1 MHVTS
6 DSALYAIS
14 HRPTS
19 HCTALWLCVYRLQY
33 MVMVTVAW
41 WCTPDRYRISIC
53 LRSLSKSTTVIMQKI
68 RQLSRNGI
76 CCMIVLFLISISAC
90 DFHLL
95 FAMKLSVCFYR
106 PWAPPYLIIF
116 RSHAKATENA
126 STSLRRASQKL
137 CALGKHFRWT
147 FSGGVVRPS
156 AYVMGSNV
164 NLGSFGVTGVKRSF
178 SLKML

>member
-1 MHVTS
+1 MCLTL
-6 DSALYAIS
+6 SALYKIS

-19 HCTALWLCVYRLQY
+19 HFT
-33 MVMVTVAW
+33 VTV
-41 WCTPDRYRISIC
+41 CVQYIHGHGYRGIIC
-53 LRSLSKSTTVIMQKI
+53 LRSLSKSTTVICKKI

-76 CCMIVLFLISISAC
+76 CCMIALFLLSISAC
-90 DFHLL
+90 DFHLKLLIHML

-106 PWAPPYLIIF
+106 PWAPPYWIIF

-147 FSGGVVRPS
+147 FSGGVSRPPLLTVFIS
-156 AYVMGSNV
+156 SK
-164 NLGSFGVTGVKRSF
+164 SKRGCW
-178 SLKML
+178 L